1 MRTPTLVALVAHA
14 RDVPSDVRESF
25 ATRLHT
31 LDGRPDAVV
40 VHTCQR
46 VELYLVTDSPDP
58 ADPGEPRVPAPP
70 AGTRRL
76 TDADAAEHL
85 IRVVCGLDSAVLGEE
100 QVLHQ
105 VRSVLAARR
114 AAGRLEGVLDRLF
127 QVALH
132 AGRQAQGWYPHPR
145 PSLADA
151 ALDEIEQRAG
161 SVAGQPILVVGA
173 GMMGRLA
180 VRAAARRGARVL
192 VTNRTPQR
200 AGDLARAT
208 GAEAVPWPGGDT
220 VPTPSGVIVAVGG
233 RWPISG
239 RELDRLAANGTVV
252 ADLSSPP
259 ALDGAS
265 RARLGD
271 RYLCVDLFAWRPAT
285 GLGTDLQDRLDALV
299 HDSGREYCRWL
310 RARVGGPTIH
320 RLTTAAEQRRQ
331 AEVAWLRRRL
341 PDLSER
347 EVALVEQMS
356 RRLVAGL
363 LHQPRRAIHDDES
376 GQLRRAACELFA
388 LPGNEI
394 PDVAREPHTDPGVA
408 QAG

>member
-1 MRTPTLVALVAHA
+1 MITPALVALVAHA

-25 ATRLHT
+25 AARLHV

-46 VELYLVTDSPDP
+46 VELYHVTSSREDS
-58 ADPGEPRVPAPP
+58 AAGEPRVPAAP

-105 VRSVLAARR
+105 VRAVLAARR
-114 AAGRLEGVLDRLF
+114 AAGRLDGVLDRLF

-132 AGRQAQGWYPHPR
+132 AGRQAQGWYPSPR

-151 ALDEIEQRAG
+151 ALDEIEQRVG
-161 SVAGQPILVVGA
+161 SVAGQPVLVVGA

-180 VRAAARRGARVL
+180 VRAAARRGAQVL
-192 VTNRTPQR
+192 VTNRTRQR
-200 AGDLARAT
+200 AADLARAT
-208 GAEAVPWPGGDT
+208 GAEAVAWPGGGT
-220 VPTPSGVIVAVGG
+220 APTPSGAIVAVGG
-233 RWPISG
+233 RWPVPG
-239 RELDRLAANGTVV
+239 RVLDRLAGNGTVV

-259 ALDGAS
+259 ALDGTS
-265 RARLGD
+265 RARLAD
-271 RYLCVDLFAWRPAT
+271 RYLSVDVFAWRPVT
-285 GLGTDLQDRLDALV
+285 GLGVELQDRLDGLV
-299 HDSGREYCRWL
+299 QDSGREYCRWL

-320 RLTTAAEQRRQ
+320 RLTAAAEQRRQ
-331 AEVAWLRRRL
+331 SEVDWLRRRL

-347 EVALVEQMS
+347 ELALVEQMS

-376 GQLRRAACELFA
+376 GLLRRAACELFA
-388 LPGNEI
+388 LPGSEL
-394 PDVAREPHTDPGVA
+394 PDGMLPGTDPGAARAV
-408 QAG
+408 